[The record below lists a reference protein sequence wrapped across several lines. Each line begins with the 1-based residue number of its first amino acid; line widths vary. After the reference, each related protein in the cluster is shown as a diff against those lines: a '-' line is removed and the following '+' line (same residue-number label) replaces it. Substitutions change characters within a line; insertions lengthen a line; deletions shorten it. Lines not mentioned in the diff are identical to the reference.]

1 MQREMSAEPRQDQA
15 IVVNFENE
23 WGAINDFPDQG
34 VREAMFSLQGVL
46 SPERLS
52 SLEISEGLIKIQGTS
67 TEPQALLERLEQN
80 PVFTEV
86 IFSRATNNSR
96 YYIDLRLNTVNFEAY
111 MVRYFPDD

>member
-1 MQREMSAEPRQDQA
+1 MLLSATPFILQAFELLSFTARLDIQREMSAQPRQDQA

-52 SLEISEGLIKIQGTS
+52 SLEISDGLIFS
-67 TEPQALLERLEQN
+67 NVAYRVVVLPL
-80 PVFTEV
+80 PVGPV
-86 IFSRATNNSR
+86 IR
-96 YYIDLRLNTVNFEAY
+96 I
-111 MVRYFPDD
+111 MPWG